1 MDQWVTFVEVAI
13 VPVLVAAITAFG
25 VWLGN
30 RKGEARSKVL
40 REENTQQHA
49 EGRALLEHLS
59 GQVGGI
65 DRKVDRLDSRLDG
78 VQMWQADHEKAHLLE
93 DS

>member
-1 MDQWVTFVEVAI
+1 MDGVVTFIELAV
-13 VPVLVAAITAFG
+13 VPVLVAVITVFG

-30 RKGEARSKVL
+30 RKGEARSRVL
-40 REENTQQHA
+40 RDENTQQHA

-65 DRKVDRLDSRLDG
+65 DRKVDRLDNRLDG
-78 VQMWQADHEKAHLLE
+78 VQMWQAEHEKAHLLE
-93 DS
+93 ES